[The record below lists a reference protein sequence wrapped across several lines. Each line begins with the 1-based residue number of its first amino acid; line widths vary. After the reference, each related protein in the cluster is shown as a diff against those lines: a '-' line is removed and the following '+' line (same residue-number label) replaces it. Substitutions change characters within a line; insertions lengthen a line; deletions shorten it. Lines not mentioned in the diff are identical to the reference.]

1 MTPQTGDALES
12 EVRKR
17 ITLTSWN
24 KLVGELENFASWGRR
39 SSIWPLG
46 SGLACCA
53 IEMICTAASRFD
65 IARFGAEMFRPS
77 PRQADLMII
86 SGTVTKKM
94 APILVRLYNQ
104 MPEPKYVISMGACAN
119 GGGPFKEGYTVLSGI
134 DEFLPVDVYVRGCP
148 PTPNALLNGLME
160 LQKIIDSEPF
170 LKAWRF
176 KKRPEIPVP
185 VLGPDLV
192 DLRQEEEIRGILSAG
207 EPQRLKAGKALP
219 EAVFPLKGAGMPA
232 AAGSGQA
239 RQVAMKLG
247 AKFGAGKVSL
257 LQGENILVDRSV
269 WLEAAGVLKN
279 EFGFDYLANLS
290 AADYADCVEVS
301 AHLCGVETGM
311 SRLTARIRAPRTDSV
326 FPSVTGVWSGAD
338 FQEREAFDLLGA
350 RFDGHPRL
358 ARILTWDGFAGHPL
372 RKDWLEP
379 YYEEPVK
386 SYSSRWKDGR
396 HVPAEQ
402 NNRWGRNAV
411 YPASGIPEGLAS
423 GDDEEWD
430 EPGLLVSM
438 GPQHPSTH
446 GVFQLKVLLDGERVT
461 RLEPVLG
468 YLHRNHEKIG
478 ERNTWLMNMPFTDRL
493 DYFCSMSNNLAYA
506 VSVERMAGLKV
517 AERAEYIRIIM
528 AEFTRIVNHMAA
540 IGFLLNDIGAWFTPL
555 LYALEERE
563 LVLDLFEAASGSRMM
578 CNYMRFSG
586 VARDLPPGWLE
597 EARRMVADRLPKA
610 IDQVDSYLTRN
621 EIIKARLEGVGI
633 LPRERAVNLGA
644 SGPVLRAS
652 GVKYDIRRAE
662 PYSIYD
668 RFEFEIPVG
677 KNGDSYDRY
686 LVRVAEMRQS
696 LRILS
701 QALKQIPEGGP
712 VIEKNQ
718 HLIRVP
724 EGEAYSRFENPKGEL
739 GFHLVSTGGMNPY
752 RYHVRT
758 PSFVNLTGLDE
769 MVRGHFVADVVAI
782 LGSID
787 IVLGEVDR

>member
-1 MTPQTGDALES
+1 MVKEDALEA

-17 ITLTSWN
+17 VLITSWN
-24 KLVGELENFASWGRR
+24 KLIGEVENFASWGRR

-77 PRQADLMII
+77 PRQADLMIV

-94 APILVRLYNQ
+94 VPILVRLFNQ
-104 MPEPKYVISMGACAN
+104 MPEPKYVMSMGACAN
-119 GGGPFKEGYTVLSGI
+119 GGGPFKEGYSVVSGI

-148 PTPNALLNGLME
+148 PTPNGLLNGLME
-160 LQKIIDSEPF
+160 LQKKIDAEPY

-176 KKRPEIPVP
+176 NKRAEVPVP

-192 DLRQEEEIRGILSAG
+192 DLRQEQEIREILGRG
-207 EPQRLKAGKALP
+207 ESQRLKPPKANPKTINPMKAIDVSEISGPAKQAGTRL
-219 EAVFPLKGAGMPA
+219 
-232 AAGSGQA
+232 S
-239 RQVAMKLG
+239 
-247 AKFGAGKVSL
+247 AKFGAGKVTAQQNDVL
-257 LQGENILVDRSV
+257 LVDRSV
-269 WLEAAGVLKN
+269 WKESAEILRN
-279 EFGFDYLANLS
+279 ELGYDYLANLS
-290 AADYADCVEVS
+290 ASDYTDCIEVV
-301 AHLCGVETGM
+301 AHLCGVETAM
-311 SRLTARIRAPRTDSV
+311 PRLTVKIRAPREDSSI
-326 FPSVTGVWSGAD
+326 PSVTQVWSGAD
-338 FQEREAFDLLGA
+338 FQEREAYDLLGV
-350 RFDGHPRL
+350 RFEGHPNL
-358 ARILTWDGFAGHPL
+358 KRILTWEGFAGHPL
-372 RKDWLEP
+372 RKDWLEA
-379 YYEEPVK
+379 YYDEPAK
-386 SYSSRWKDGR
+386 SYSSRWKDGKY
-396 HVPAEQ
+396 VPAEQ
-402 NNRWGRNAV
+402 NNRWGRNAS
-411 YPASGIPEGLAS
+411 YPVTGIPQGMTSE
-423 GDDEEWD
+423 DDAEWD
-430 EPGLLVSM
+430 EPGLLVSL

-493 DYFCSMSNNLAYA
+493 DYFSAMSNNLAYA
-506 VSVERMAGLKV
+506 ISVERMAGLKV
-517 AERAEYIRIIM
+517 PERAEYIRVIM
-528 AEFTRIVNHMAA
+528 AELTRIVNHMVA

-555 LYALEERE
+555 LYTLEERE
-563 LVLDLFEAASGSRMM
+563 LILDLFEQVSGSRMM

-586 VARDLPPGWLE
+586 VAGDLQPGVVE
-597 EARRMVADRLPKA
+597 EIRKLVTERLPRA
-610 IDQVDSYLTRN
+610 VDQVDAYLTGN
-621 EIIKARLEGVGI
+621 EIVKARLQGVGV
-633 LPRERAVNLGA
+633 LPRNRAINLSA

-652 GVKYDIRRAE
+652 GVKYDLRRAE

-668 RFEFEIPVG
+668 RFEFDIPVG
-677 KNGDSYDRY
+677 KNGDCYDRY

-701 QALKQIPEGGP
+701 QALKQLPEDGP
-712 VIEKNQ
+712 IIEKN
-718 HLIRVP
+718 HSLLRVP

-739 GFHLVSTGGMNPY
+739 GFHTVSDGGLNPY
-752 RYHVRT
+752 RYHVRG

-769 MVRGHFVADVVAI
+769 MIRGHFVADVVAI

>member
-1 MTPQTGDALES
+1 MTPPREDAPEA
-12 EVRKR
+12 EVLKR
-17 ITLTSWN
+17 VTVTSWN
-24 KLVGELENFASWGRR
+24 KLVGEVEQFASWGRR

-119 GGGPFKEGYTVLSGI
+119 GGGPFKEGYSVVSGI

-176 KKRPEIPVP
+176 KKRSEIPVP

-192 DLRQEEEIRGILSAG
+192 DLRQEEEIREILSRG
-207 EPQRLKAGKALP
+207 EKQRLKEPQTLP
-219 EAVFPLKGAGMPA
+219 KMIFPLKAAGAGTGSA
-232 AAGSGQA
+232 AKQIC
-239 RQVAMKLG
+239 MKLG
-247 AKFGAGKVSL
+247 ARFGAGKVSSS
-257 LQGENILVDRSV
+257 QGDTILVDRSV
-269 WLEAAGVLKN
+269 WKETAGILKG
-279 EFGFDYLANLS
+279 EMGYDYLANLS
-290 AADYADCVEVS
+290 ACDYSDCIEVS
-301 AHLCGVETGM
+301 AHLCGIEAAVPRVTVKIRT
-311 SRLTARIRAPRTDSV
+311 SRDDSV
-326 FPSVTGVWSGAD
+326 MPSVAGVWNGAD
-338 FQEREAFDLLGA
+338 FQEREAYDLFGV
-350 RFDGHPRL
+350 RFDGHPNL
-358 ARILTWDGFAGHPL
+358 TRILTWEGFAGHPL

-379 YYEEPVK
+379 YFEEPTK
-386 SYSSRWKDGR
+386 SFSSRWKDGR
-396 HVPAEQ
+396 YIPAEQ
-402 NNRWGRNAV
+402 GNKWGRNAV
-411 YPASGIPEGLAS
+411 YPGAGLPQEMTS
-423 GDDEEWD
+423 EDDTECD
-430 EPGLLVSM
+430 EPGLLVSL

-493 DYFCSMSNNLAYA
+493 DYFCAMSNNLAYA
-506 VSVERMAGLKV
+506 ISVERMAGLKV
-517 AERAEYIRIIM
+517 AERAEYIRVIM

-563 LVLDLFEAASGSRMM
+563 LVLDLFESASGARMM

-586 VARDLPPGWLE
+586 VARDLPPGWVE
-597 EARRMVADRLPKA
+597 EARKMAVERLPRA
-610 IDQVDSYLTRN
+610 IDQIDAYLTNN
-621 EIIKARLEGVGI
+621 EIVKARLQGVGV
-633 LPRERAVNLGA
+633 LSRERALNLGA

-652 GVKYDIRRAE
+652 GVKYDLRRAE

-686 LVRVAEMRQS
+686 LVRVGEMRQT

-701 QALKQIPEGGP
+701 QALKQMPDSGP
-712 VIEKNQ
+712 IIEKNQ
-718 HLIRVP
+718 NLIRVP
-724 EGEAYSRFENPKGEL
+724 EGEAYSRFESPKGEL
-739 GFHLVSTGGMNPY
+739 GFHLVSDGGMSPY
-752 RYHVRT
+752 RYHVRS
-758 PSFVNLTGLDE
+758 PSFVNLTGLSE